1 MLHRGTWWQLWS
13 GDFLRETACRCSS
26 LAAVSTLARA
36 GTEVATYDAVLTMRF
51 PDERCCDRS
60 GADGG
65 PRGPFDTV
73 APPVSMF
80 PDALSGSQSC
90 GGFLHPAA
98 ALLQRVLQPRADDN
112 IDLFQRAL

>member
-1 MLHRGTWWQLWS
+1 MWFQRFPSRNCTPLFIVGSRFHARPDRHRRCY
-13 GDFLRETACRCSS
+13 LR
-26 LAAVSTLARA
+26 
-36 GTEVATYDAVLTMRF
+36 AVLTMRF

-73 APPVSMF
+73 APPVSSF
-80 PDALSGSQSC
+80 PDAFSGSQSC

-98 ALLQRVLQPRADDN
+98 ALLQRVLQPRTHDDL
-112 IDLFQRAL
+112 DLLQRAL